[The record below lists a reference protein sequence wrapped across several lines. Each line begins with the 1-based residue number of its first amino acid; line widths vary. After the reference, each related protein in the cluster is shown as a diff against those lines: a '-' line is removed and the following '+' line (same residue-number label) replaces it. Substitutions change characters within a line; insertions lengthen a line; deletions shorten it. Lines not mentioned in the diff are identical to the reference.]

1 MAHSAILKP
10 GVNCWRIEHADR
22 AAFLVDGAEFFRAF
36 RETVKQAQRSVL
48 IIAWD
53 IDSRID
59 LVREGKPDGLPVN
72 LSAFLNCMVQR
83 TPIEEYLTWVCSP
96 AKNTVI
102 LNNSAAACSYC
113 YSS

>member
-1 MAHSAILKP
+1 M
-10 GVNCWRIEHADR
+10 
-22 AAFLVDGAEFFRAF
+22 
-36 RETVKQAQRSVL
+36 
-48 IIAWD
+48 IAWD

-59 LVREGKPDGLPVN
+59 LVREEKLDGLPVN

-83 TPIEEYLTWVCSP
+83 TPIEDSPTWVCSP

-102 LNNSAAACSYC
+102 LNNSAEACSYC